1 MTAIRPPISPPM
13 SRALDLARSVLGRTS
28 PNPAVGAVVVRDGR
42 VVGEGATQ
50 PPGGAHAEVAALR
63 QSGGAAS
70 GAALYVTLEPC
81 ATHGRTP
88 PCTDA
93 IIDAGIATVVIAS
106 GDPDAK
112 VDGRGIEALRA
123 AGIDVQIGD
132 GAVEALRHYE
142 AYRHHRRSGR
152 PFVIAKFAV
161 SLDGKIA
168 STSGDSRWI
177 SGPATRAWAH
187 RLRPTMDAILVGVDT
202 IVLDDPQLT
211 ARPDGVTAGVSQPLR
226 IVLDS
231 RGRTPPA
238 AKVLQ
243 EQEIASTLIVTTAA
257 APVAWRRAIESC
269 GVRLCELADDEGR
282 VALLP
287 LLEKLGADEGI
298 VSLLVEG
305 GGRVHG
311 AFVDQHLVN
320 KVHAIVAPMII
331 GGDAATAVAGEGAR
345 TMADAVRLRDL
356 AVENLGNDI
365 LVTGYPIA
373 ARPLDNVT
381 VRPGGAADLEEL
393 AQVIADPAQRAERL
407 PDIQAAFDRAKSGDG
422 AVWIAATEDRIV
434 GGVTLRFERTSGR
447 DPEDERLSADIDQ
460 LYVAEP
466 WRDHG
471 LAGRLVESAEASA
484 AGRGAR
490 WLTATIDATSHASLA
505 GSAWSRDDWSRHGYR
520 YYRQDAEGRAVVTK
534 LLGGS

>member
-1 MTAIRPPISPPM
+1 M
-13 SRALDLARSVLGRTS
+13 DLARSMLGRTS

-42 VVGEGATQ
+42 VIGEGATQ

-63 QSGGAAS
+63 QAGGAAS

-81 ATHGRTP
+81 STHGRTP

-93 IIDAGIATVVIAS
+93 IIEAGIATVVIAA

-112 VDGRGIEALRA
+112 VDGRGIAALRA
-123 AGIDVQIGD
+123 AGVDVQIGD
-132 GAVEALRHYE
+132 GAAEALRHYE

-152 PFVIAKFAV
+152 PFVVAKFAV

-168 STSGDSRWI
+168 ATSGDSRWI

-187 RLRPTMDAILVGVDT
+187 EMRPTMDAILVGVDT

-211 ARPDGVTAGVSQPLR
+211 ARPDGATAGVPQPLR

-231 RGRTPPA
+231 HGRTPPTA
-238 AKVLQ
+238 RVLQ
-243 EQEIASTLIVTTAA
+243 EQELASTLIVTTAA
-257 APVAWRRAIESC
+257 APAEWRKAIEAC
-269 GVRLCELADDEGR
+269 GARVWEVDADQGR
-282 VALLP
+282 VALIP

-331 GGDAATAVAGEGAR
+331 GGDAATAVAGDGAR
-345 TMADAVRLRDL
+345 TMADAVRLRD
-356 AVENLGNDI
+356 VTVDHLGDDI

-373 ARPLDNVT
+373 SRPPENVT
-381 VRPGGAADLEEL
+381 VRPGGVSDLEDL
-393 AQVIADPAQRAERL
+393 AQVVSDPAQRAARL
-407 PDIQAAFDRAKSGDG
+407 PDIQAAFDRAKTGDG
-422 AVWIAATEDRIV
+422 AVWVAVTDDRIV
-434 GGVTLRFERTSGR
+434 GGVTLRFEKTT
-447 DPEDERLSADIDQ
+447 DPDLEDARLSADIDH
-460 LYVAEP
+460 LYVSEP
-466 WRDHG
+466 WRDYG
-471 LAGRLVESAEASA
+471 LARRLVETAEASA

-490 WLTATIDATSHASLA
+490 WLTATVEASSSASLA
-505 GSAWSRDDWSRHGYR
+505 GATWSRDDWGQHGYR
-520 YYRQDAEGRAVVTK
+520 YYRQDAQGRAIVTK
-534 LLGGS
+534 LLGES